1 MLGICCDG
9 QGLFKIIQCMF
20 STHYQ
25 TKLFDKNLRHNNL
38 LAEMLWDSKCRDVVI
53 EPGSLRKVDRIEVMD
68 FNLIPE
74 AFNQRKI
81 LKN

>member
-1 MLGICCDG
+1 
-9 QGLFKIIQCMF
+9 MF

-25 TKLFDKNLRHNNL
+25 TKFFDKNLRHNNL
-38 LAEMLWDSKCRDVVI
+38 LAEMLRDSKCRDVAI
-53 EPGSLRKVDRIEVMD
+53 EPGSLQKVDRIEDMD